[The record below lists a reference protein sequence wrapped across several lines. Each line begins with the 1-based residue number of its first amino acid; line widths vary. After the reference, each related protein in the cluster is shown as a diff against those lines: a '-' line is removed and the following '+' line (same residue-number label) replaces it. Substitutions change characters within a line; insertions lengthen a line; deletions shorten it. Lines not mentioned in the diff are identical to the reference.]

1 LAAAVRQAAQAE
13 PAATTLSALGRGT
26 RARPRSAARFCC
38 LLDEQPGY
46 LVPERFL
53 DADRAARELI
63 VNPSCWFSWH
73 ADPAEEA
80 AALAKRF
87 AGSLCGNHE
96 TAWVQDVGSGAWL
109 PFCVGPRFRELLSGA
124 RPGQAAPANLPED
137 ARDILTVARVLGERG
152 AAAERRKQWVAEA
165 GRCADRFR
173 RGYVALPALL
183 HPLHLGELRRY
194 LRQQVRAG
202 VFRLGDGQSP
212 RRYVAHNEPVT
223 RFFHEQLTDL
233 VSDVAGE
240 PLKPSYVYAASYQSG
255 AKLAKHTDR
264 PQCEFSITLCVDFT
278 PEPEGETPWP
288 IHLDTAEGT
297 VTVSQALGDGL
308 MYRGTKLPHY
318 RGPLAAGCTSTS
330 IFFHYVR
337 ESFKGKLD

>member
-1 LAAAVRQAAQAE
+1 
-13 PAATTLSALGRGT
+13 LGRGT

-38 LLDEQPGY
+38 QLDEQPGY
-46 LVPERFL
+46 LVPEHFL
-53 DADRAARELI
+53 NADQAARDLI
-63 VNPSCWFSWH
+63 INPSCWFSWH
-73 ADPAEEA
+73 ADFAEEA

-87 AGSLCGNHE
+87 AGSLCDNHE
-96 TAWVQDVGSGAWL
+96 TAWVQEVDSGAWL
-109 PFCVGPRFRELLSGA
+109 PFCMGPHFRGLLADIRAGD
-124 RPGQAAPANLPED
+124 PAPADLREE
-137 ARDILTVARVLGERG
+137 ARDVLAVARVLVERG
-152 AAAERRKQWVAEA
+152 AAAQRRKQWIAEA
-165 GRCADRFR
+165 GRCAERFR

-194 LRQQVRAG
+194 MRQQVRIGA
-202 VFRLGDGQSP
+202 FRLGDGQSP
-212 RRYVAHNEPVT
+212 RRYVAHNDAVA

-255 AKLAKHTDR
+255 AKLEKHTDR
-264 PQCEFSITLCVDFT
+264 AQCEFSITLCVDFT

-288 IHLDTAEGT
+288 IHLDTPEGT

-308 MYRGTKLPHY
+308 MYRGRQLPHY

-337 ESFKGKLD
+337 QSFTGKLD

>member
-1 LAAAVRQAAQAE
+1 VAAAVRQAAQAE
-13 PAATTLSALGRGT
+13 PAAKPAHGLGG
-26 RARPRSAARFCC
+26 ARIRLHSAARFCC

-46 LVPERFL
+46 LVPGHFL
-53 DADRAARELI
+53 NADRAARNLI
-63 VNPSCWFSWH
+63 VNASCWFSWH
-73 ADPAEEA
+73 AEFAEEA

-87 AGSLCGNHE
+87 AGSLCDNHE

-109 PFCVGPRFRELLSGA
+109 PFCVGPRFRELLAGA
-124 RPGQAAPANLPED
+124 RPGDPAPADLPEE
-137 ARDILTVARVLGERG
+137 ARDVLAVARVLVERG
-152 AAAERRKQWVAEA
+152 AVGRRRKQWVAEA
-165 GRCADRFR
+165 TRCAERFR

-194 LRQQVRAG
+194 MRQQVRTGA
-202 VFRLGDGQSP
+202 FRLGDGQSP
-212 RRYVAHNEPVT
+212 RRYVAHNDAVA

-233 VSDVAGE
+233 ASDVAGE

-255 AKLAKHTDR
+255 AKLEKHTDR
-264 PQCEFSITLCVDFT
+264 AQCEFSITLCVDFT

-308 MYRGTKLPHY
+308 MYRGHQLPHY

-337 ESFKGKLD
+337 QSFTGKLD